1 MKKSFV
7 IFACI
12 LTAML
17 AMGCSSKKQLKTNV
31 ETFVMPCSDCLKA
44 ENAIRVWASG
54 TSDSETT
61 ARKKAMTAASAD
73 LAAVLN
79 MSIESTTEEYTS
91 VLNEGKDGISKSYLE
106 DQCKIVVKKTIS
118 GANVV
123 CDEWTKSENGQFTNY
138 IVLELDYDTYIND
151 VIENINKNSE
161 NKLNRDLLLE
171 LFIKNIQKEEK

>member
-61 ARKKAMTAASAD
+61 ARKKAMTTASAD
-73 LAAVLN
+73 LAAVLEKC
-79 MSIESTTEEYTS
+79 IESTTEEYTS

-106 DQCKIVVKKTIS
+106 EQCKIVVKKTIS
-118 GANVV
+118 GANIV
-123 CDEWTKSENGQFTNY
+123 CDEWSKSENGQVTNY

-151 VIENINKNSE
+151 VVENINKNKE
-161 NKLNRDLLLE
+161 NKLNKELLQE
-171 LFIKNIQKEEK
+171 LFIKNVEKK